1 MREWQDDLENNIE
14 IMDMA
19 FNMSFNNVNN
29 RPFSGENAPD
39 EKSIMGFHTACWF

>member
-19 FNMSFNNVNN
+19 FNMSFNNVN

-39 EKSIMGFHTACWF
+39 EKSIMEFHTACWF